1 MDTRQFS
8 LGVVRAMKLALMLT
22 FLGFSSH
29 ASAATM
35 AVWSDGV
42 GTNLLGFTNF
52 EFQGNTYDIDFI
64 KGTCDSLFS
73 QCSNSGANSFPFP
86 NDSGTTQSFRNMMTA
101 DQMIQDALASVK
113 IDQGYTVPGCG
124 YSHNSG
130 DCVVMLPFMIPQQNT
145 SMVGVWYWL
154 LSKDANGLL
163 GQNSNQMF
171 SDMVFYRGQTEKHT
185 YLVITETVVPL
196 PAAVWFLISGIAG
209 MGLFSRRKQIAA

>member
-1 MDTRQFS
+1 MDTRLLS
-8 LGVVRAMKLALMLT
+8 LGAVRAMKLALMLII
-22 FLGFSSH
+22 LGFSSH

-42 GTNLLGFTNF
+42 GTNLLGFDNF

-73 QCSNSGANSFPFP
+73 QCSMSGTNSFPFP
-86 NDSGTTQSFRNMMTA
+86 NDSSTTQSFRNMMTA

-113 IDQGYTVPGCG
+113 VDDGYTVPGCDFN
-124 YSHNSG
+124 NSG

-145 SMVGVWYWL
+145 SMVGVWYWV

-163 GQNSNQMF
+163 GQNTNQMF
-171 SDMVFYRGQTEKHT
+171 SDMVFYRGQTEHLT
-185 YLVITETVVPL
+185 YMVITETVVPL
-196 PAAVWFLISGIAG
+196 PAAAWFLISGIAG
-209 MGLFSRRKQIAA
+209 MGLFSRRKQIAV